1 MPYRRL
7 PNTDSS
13 RLKALKIACQKGK
26 EIPPFKLAYTQSTF
40 QQVQSFLSGFEKVLS
55 EHRHSYNNQVKKN
68 KEYLHLQK
76 KARIYISH
84 FIQVMN
90 MAIQRGE
97 LSPSTRHYYGL
108 EEDDKRLPSF
118 SSETDIITW
127 GDRIIRGETE
137 RKMKGMSPVTNP
149 TIAVVKVHYDN
160 FMDSYTYQKTLQK
173 NNARKLEELAGMRE
187 KCDEIIV
194 NVWNEVENTF
204 RDLPDDIKREKAS
217 EYGVIYV
224 FRKNEIVNLQL
235 FDSLKLDVD
244 D

>member
-13 RLKALKIACQKGK
+13 RLKALKIAYQKGK
-26 EIPPFKLAYTQSTF
+26 EIPPFKLAFSQSTF
-40 QQVQSFLSGFEKVLS
+40 QQVQSFLPGFEKVLT

-90 MAIQRGE
+90 MAVQRGE
-97 LSPSTRHYYGL
+97 LSSSTRHYYGL
-108 EEDDKRLPSF
+108 DEDEKRLPSF
-118 SSETDIITW
+118 SSEADIIHW
-127 GDRIIRGETE
+127 GEKILKGEAE

-160 FMDSYTYQKTLQK
+160 FMDAYTYQKTLQK
-173 NNARKLEELAGMRE
+173 NNARKLEELANLRE
-187 KCDEIIV
+187 KCDQIIV
-194 NVWNEVENTF
+194 DVWNEVEDTF
-204 RDLPDDIKREKAS
+204 RDLPDDIKREKAAD
-217 EYGVIYV
+217 YGVVYV
-224 FRKNEIVNLQL
+224 FRKNEIVNLHL
-235 FDSLKLDVD
+235 LDTLRLDVD
-244 D
+244 